1 MATMNIA
8 LPDELQ
14 QFVDPQ
20 VAEHA
25 YGSGSGYLRELI
37 RKQRDIEQLRGVLLD
52 GANS

>member
-14 QFVDPQ
+14 QCVDPQ

-25 YGSGSGYLRELI
+25 YVPGSGYVRALMRT
-37 RKQRDIEQLRGVLLD
+37 QRDIEQLRGVLLD